1 MPLIT
6 DKAQEADIPKLL
18 DIMYTAFADDP
29 WDRIMFPQI
38 PPPDRRGLTIARW
51 RDEVSVDPH
60 TAFMKVV
67 DTDLNES
74 IAFAR
79 WHIYRTERPE
89 SEWKGAEARGW
100 DEGTNVEAAN
110 EFYYKIHEKREKV
123 MGGKPHCCKGQQKH

>member
-1 MPLIT
+1 
-6 DKAQEADIPKLL
+6 
-18 DIMYTAFADDP
+18 
-29 WDRIMFPQI
+29 MFPQI

-60 TAFMKVV
+60 TAFMKIV
-67 DTDLNES
+67 DTDLNEN

-79 WHIYRTERPE
+79 WHIHRTERPE

-110 EFYYKIHEKREKV
+110 EFY
-123 MGGKPHCCKGQQKH
+123 